1 MSATSRL
8 SLTHSPSACEP
19 FDPFNI
25 KYHTCSSPLLLTNIF
40 DTAHIPSAYMDR
52 PDQVWARF
60 AYALQSVHQPL
71 VQFTTDPFNRSMR
84 IILDAYSGFYEQ
96 EECHF

>member
-1 MSATSRL
+1 
-8 SLTHSPSACEP
+8 
-19 FDPFNI
+19 
-25 KYHTCSSPLLLTNIF
+25 
-40 DTAHIPSAYMDR
+40 MDR